1 MNPHFGAR
9 RRADEFDRLLS
20 GPASARQMLAEPP
33 AGSAFDAERYDEL
46 LALVATL
53 RDVTP
58 AEPRPA
64 FSAHLRSRLML
75 AAEGALTPDT
85 AEQSAARRAPAIR
98 RSPRERRLV
107 AAVGGFAIVSATA
120 SMAVAAQSALPGDT
134 LYPLKRAI
142 ENAQTG
148 VQRDA
153 DGKGT
158 TLLVN
163 ATGRLDEVG
172 ALSRSGDDADAIA
185 LTLHDFVDQ
194 AQEASA
200 LLLGDFASN
209 GQAST
214 IEELRAFTADSMG
227 ILTRLQSVIPETAR
241 ASLIEATQVINAI
254 DVQAQAL
261 CPACTDL
268 PIIQAPVFATKSID
282 ALLDDARGPV
292 ADAVLAPVSA
302 TSDDAP
308 TSGSRG
314 TKGSK
319 GSKGSDGAKGE
330 QEAEE
335 SSTPS
340 VPTSAPQEPSL
351 PQGPSSSDSDDKDDE
366 KKKDGVLDGL
376 NVNRSDDPIGDLLT
390 GTAKTAGKAVDDVV
404 KGVTGLGN

>member
-20 GPASARQMLAEPP
+20 TPAHERQAVAEP
-33 AGSAFDAERYDEL
+33 FDAERYDEM

-53 RDVTP
+53 RDVAP
-58 AEPRPA
+58 VEPRPA

-75 AAEGALTPDT
+75 AAEGALAPDT
-85 AEQSAARRAPAIR
+85 AAQSAARRAPVVR
-98 RSPRERRLV
+98 RSPRERRVV

-172 ALSRSGDDADAIA
+172 ALSRAGDDADTIA
-185 LTLHDFVDQ
+185 LTLHDFVEQ

-209 GQAST
+209 GQPST
-214 IEELRAFTADSMG
+214 IAELRVFTAESMG
-227 ILTRLQSVIPETAR
+227 ILTRLQSVIPDTAR
-241 ASLIEATQVINAI
+241 ASLIEATQVVNAI

-268 PIIQAPVFATKSID
+268 PIISTPTFATKSLD
-282 ALLDDARGPV
+282 ALADDSLGPV
-292 ADAVLAPVSA
+292 VDAVLTPVSA
-302 TSDDAP
+302 TSDALRSGPRSTAKEPRKTKSSGDA
-308 TSGSRG
+308 R
-314 TKGSK
+314 
-319 GSKGSDGAKGE
+319 AE
-330 QEAEE
+330 QESGDAG
-335 SSTPS
+335 TPS
-340 VPTSAPQEPSL
+340 VPTSATEEPRL
-351 PQGPSSSDSDDKDDE
+351 PQGPSSSDDGDQGE
-366 KKKDGVLDGL
+366 KKKDDGGVLEDL
-376 NVNRSDDPIGDLLT
+376 NVSRSEDPIGDLLT
-390 GTAKTAGKAVDDVV
+390 GATKTAGKAVEDVT
-404 KGVTGLGN
+404 KGVEGLTGK